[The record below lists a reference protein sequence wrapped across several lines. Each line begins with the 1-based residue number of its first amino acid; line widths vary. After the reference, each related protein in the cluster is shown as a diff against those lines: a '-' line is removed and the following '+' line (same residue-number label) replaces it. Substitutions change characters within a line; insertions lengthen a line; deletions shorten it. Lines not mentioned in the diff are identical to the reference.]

1 MKVSPGR
8 IVSIYIA
15 LVILL
20 ALAHIIGIYVPET
33 AEEGEFYIPYMYVS
47 GPLVWF
53 AALRLT
59 LYTKLALSLHLSRP
73 LGPLLWV
80 VIVPGLY
87 NILLGSLQ
95 WYGITWGVV
104 KLRAVLRAGCGSPP
118 PESDHTQN
126 EVEEG
131 REGETSLPTL

>member
-1 MKVSPGR
+1 MTITPIK
-8 IVSIYIA
+8 IVSIYIC

-20 ALAHIIGIYVPET
+20 TLTHIIGIYVPET
-33 AEEGEFYIPYMYVS
+33 AEEGEFYIPYLFVS

-59 LYTKLALSLHLSRP
+59 LFTKLALSLQLTRP

-87 NILLGSLQ
+87 NILLGSIQ
-95 WYGITWGVV
+95 WYVITKVAL
-104 KLRAVLRAGCGSPP
+104 KLRSKLGSGSYSPGKTKHRK
-118 PESDHTQN
+118 EI
-126 EVEEG
+126 G
-131 REGETSLPTL
+131 